1 MRLEAILHHRR
12 CCFFVRDSLKDI
24 EVCFVKGDAF
34 VSFCGL
40 LLSGEANHVLPQCA
54 AVYTAER
61 SFSFEVVG

>member
-1 MRLEAILHHRR
+1 MPWQILSPRQEH
-12 CCFFVRDSLKDI
+12 CAFELSIKDI